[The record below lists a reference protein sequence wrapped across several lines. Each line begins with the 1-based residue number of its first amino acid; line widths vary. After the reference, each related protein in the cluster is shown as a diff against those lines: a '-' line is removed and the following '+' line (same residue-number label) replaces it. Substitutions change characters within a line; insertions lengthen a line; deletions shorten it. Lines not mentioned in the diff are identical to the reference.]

1 MGGMEETGAEDW
13 LHTCTI
19 ITCKPNQL
27 QRKSAVYGLNGHRAY
42 CVIALFIATY
52 EYAISKSRSF
62 TAPFLRTPHVPNTK
76 LSCFASMS
84 CDDDGPVGQT
94 GSEAAL
100 KPENVA
106 TMAQPS

>member
-1 MGGMEETGAEDW
+1 MFRNKIPAAFGDGAS
-13 LHTCTI
+13 
-19 ITCKPNQL
+19 CKC
-27 QRKSAVYGLNGHRAY
+27 AVYGLNGRRAHF
-42 CVIALFIATY
+42 VIALSLVTY
-52 EYAISKSRSF
+52 EYAILELTQF
-62 TAPFLRTPHVPNTK
+62 YRTFIGDPHTPNTK
-76 LSCFASMS
+76 LSCFDSMS